1 MLRGSFPAKI
11 DEKSRLK
18 IPRDFLTYIEEK
30 FGREIFVTSF
40 AGDCVRLYPMPVWAE
55 IEQRLGTRGLVQD
68 PAINRFFQHTSFYGQ
83 AAEIDNQ
90 GRVLI
95 HQRLR
100 EKAGMTGEVDVVGH
114 FDHLQVWNLDRLT
127 AKLEHDPFTDAD
139 LREVAEQLRQAP
151 TRGDGGGHA

>member
-18 IPRDFLTYIEEK
+18 IPSDFRAFIEQHH
-30 FGREIFVTSF
+30 GRELFVTSF
-40 AGDCVRLYPMPVWAE
+40 VGDCVRIYPMPVWVA
-55 IEQRLGTRGLVQD
+55 IEQQLGSNSLLPD
-68 PAINRFFQHTSFYGQ
+68 PATQHFFQSVNYFGQ

-100 EKAGMTGEVDVVGH
+100 EKADMTGEVDVVGSY
-114 FDHLQVWNLDRLT
+114 DHLQVWNHERFKSRIENAPLT
-127 AKLEHDPFTDAD
+127 EAE
-139 LREVAEQLRQAP
+139 LRELARQRAQ
-151 TRGDGGGHA
+151 